1 MSFLAIGSVALDHL
15 ETPFEK
21 RENVLGGAATF
32 ITIAASYFVDKPML
46 VGAVGEDFGEENL
59 AILKEKNID
68 LSGLQI
74 VKGGKTFRWHGR
86 YHYDMNNRD
95 TIETQLNVLGEFKP
109 VLPSKFRDAKYV
121 CLGNLDPAIQRSVLE
136 QVKSPRLT
144 VCDTMNYWIETK
156 LDELKETL
164 KLVDA
169 LIINDSE
176 ARLLAQSPNLIKAAR
191 VIRAMG
197 PKILVIK
204 KGEHGAL
211 LFTDHSVFV
220 APAYPLETIVDP
232 TGAGDTFAGGFT
244 AYLAKVGDLSE
255 TSLRKAVLYGSA
267 MASFCVEKFGTE
279 GLLNLS
285 LLEIDDRY
293 RSFLELSRIEDE

>member
-1 MSFLAIGSVALDHL
+1 MSFLTIGSVAIDNL

-21 RENVLGGAATF
+21 RDNVLGGAATF
-32 ITIAASYFVDKPML
+32 ISITASYFVDKPML

-59 AILKEKNID
+59 KILKEKNVD

-95 TIETQLNVLGEFKP
+95 TLDTQLNVLGDFNPSLPPSFKE
-109 VLPSKFRDAKYV
+109 AKYV
-121 CLGNLDPAIQRSVLE
+121 CLGNLDPVIQRSVLS
-136 QVKSPRLT
+136 QIKSPKLT
-144 VCDTMNYWIETK
+144 VCDTMNYWIESK
-156 LDELKETL
+156 LPDLKETL
-164 KLVDA
+164 KLVDV

-176 ARLLAQSPNLIKAAR
+176 ARLLSQSPNLVKAAR
-191 VIRAMG
+191 LIRAMG

-211 LFTDHSVFV
+211 LFTENSVFS

-244 AYLAKVGDLSE
+244 AYLAKVNKVNDA
-255 TSLRKAVLYGSA
+255 TLRKAVLYGSA

-293 RSFLELSRIEDE
+293 RSFLELSRIDE

>member
-1 MSFLAIGSVALDHL
+1 MSFLTIGSVAIDNL

-32 ITIAASYFVDKPML
+32 ISITASYFVDKPML

-59 AILKEKNID
+59 KILKEKNVD

-95 TIETQLNVLGEFKP
+95 TLDTQLNVLGDFNPSLPPSFKE
-109 VLPSKFRDAKYV
+109 AKYV
-121 CLGNLDPAIQRSVLE
+121 CLGNLDPVIQRNVLL
-136 QVKSPRLT
+136 QIKSPKLT
-144 VCDTMNYWIETK
+144 VCDTMNYWIESK
-156 LDELKETL
+156 LPDLKETL
-164 KLVDA
+164 KLVDV

-176 ARLLAQSPNLIKAAR
+176 ARLLSQSPNLVKAAR
-191 VIRAMG
+191 LIRAMG

-211 LFTDHSVFV
+211 LFTENSVFS

-244 AYLAKVGDLSE
+244 AYLAKVNTINDI
-255 TSLRKAVLYGSA
+255 TLRKAVLYGSA

-293 RSFLELSRIEDE
+293 RSFLELSRIDE

>member
-1 MSFLAIGSVALDHL
+1 MSFLTIGSVAIDNL

-21 RENVLGGAATF
+21 RDNVLGGAATF
-32 ITIAASYFVDKPML
+32 ISITASYFVDKPML

-59 AILKEKNID
+59 KILKEKNID

-95 TIETQLNVLGEFKP
+95 TLDTQLNVLGDFNPSLPASFK
-109 VLPSKFRDAKYV
+109 DAKYV
-121 CLGNLDPAIQRSVLE
+121 CLGNLDPVIQRSVLS
-136 QVKSPRLT
+136 QIKSPKLT
-144 VCDTMNYWIETK
+144 VCDTMNYWIESK
-156 LDELKETL
+156 LPDLKETL
-164 KLVDA
+164 KLVDV

-176 ARLLAQSPNLIKAAR
+176 ARLLSQSPNLVKAAR
-191 VIRAMG
+191 IIRAMG

-211 LFTDHSVFV
+211 LFTENSVFS
-220 APAYPLETIVDP
+220 APAYPLETIIDP

-244 AYLAKVGDLSE
+244 AYLAKVNKVNDA
-255 TSLRKAVLYGSA
+255 TLRKAVLYGSA

-293 RSFLELSRIEDE
+293 RSFLELSRIDE

>member
-1 MSFLAIGSVALDHL
+1 MSFLAIGSIAIDHL

-32 ITIAASYFVDKPML
+32 ISIAASYFVDKPML

-59 AILKEKNID
+59 NVLKEKNID

-95 TIETQLNVLGEFKP
+95 TIETQLNVLSEFNP
-109 VLPSKFRDAKYV
+109 VLPNKFKEARYV
-121 CLGNLDPAIQRSVLE
+121 CLGNLDPVIQRNVLR
-136 QVKSPRLT
+136 QVKSPKLT
-144 VCDTMNYWIETK
+144 VCDTMNYWIENK
-156 LDELKETL
+156 LDDLKETL

-176 ARLLAQSPNLIKAAR
+176 ARLLSQSPNLVKAAR
-191 VIRAMG
+191 LIRAMG

-211 LFTDHSVFV
+211 LFTDGSVFA

-232 TGAGDTFAGGFT
+232 TGAGDAFAGGFT

-255 TSLRKAVLYGSA
+255 RSLRKAVLYGSA

-293 RSFLELSRIEDE
+293 RSFLELSRIDEE

>member
-1 MSFLAIGSVALDHL
+1 MALDHL

-21 RENVLGGAATF
+21 RDNVLGGAATF
-32 ITIAASYFVDKPML
+32 ISITASYFVDKPML

-59 AILKEKNID
+59 KILKDKNID
-68 LSGLQI
+68 LDGLQ
-74 VKGGKTFRWHGR
+74 VVEGGKTFRWHGR

-95 TIETQLNVLGEFKP
+95 TLDTQLNVLGSFNP
-109 VLPSKFRDAKYV
+109 TLPASYKKAKFV
-121 CLGNLDPAIQRSVLE
+121 CLGNLDPVIQRNVLSQIE
-136 QVKSPRLT
+136 APTLA
-144 VCDTMNYWIETK
+144 VCDTMNFWIEGK
-156 LDELKETL
+156 LADLQETL
-164 KLVDA
+164 KRIDA

-176 ARLLAQSPNLIKAAR
+176 ARLLSGQPNLVKAAR
-191 VIRAMG
+191 LIRAMG

-211 LFTDHSVFV
+211 LFTDNSVFS
-220 APAYPLETIVDP
+220 APAYPLEAIVDP

-244 AYLAKVGDLSE
+244 AYLAKVKTVTDA
-255 TSLRKAVLYGSA
+255 SLRKAVLYGSA

-293 RSFLELSRIEDE
+293 RSFLELSRIDD

>member
-1 MSFLAIGSVALDHL
+1 MSFLAIGSVALDYL

-109 VLPSKFRDAKYV
+109 VLPSKFREAQYV
-121 CLGNLDPAIQRSVLE
+121 CLGNLDPAIQRIVLE

-191 VIRAMG
+191 VIRTMG

-267 MASFCVEKFGTE
+267 MASFCVEKFGAE

>member
-1 MSFLAIGSVALDHL
+1 MSFLTIGSVAIDNL

-21 RENVLGGAATF
+21 RHNVLGGAATF
-32 ITIAASYFVDKPML
+32 ISITASYFVDKPML

-59 AILKEKNID
+59 KVLKEKNID
-68 LSGLQI
+68 LSGLQV

-95 TIETQLNVLGEFKP
+95 TLDTQLNVLGDFNPSLPASFK
-109 VLPSKFRDAKYV
+109 KAKYV
-121 CLGNLDPAIQRSVLE
+121 CLGNLDPVIQRNVLL
-136 QVKSPRLT
+136 QINQPKLT
-144 VCDTMNYWIETK
+144 VCDTMNYWIENK
-156 LDELKETL
+156 LPELKETL
-164 KLVDA
+164 KYVDV

-176 ARLLAQSPNLIKAAR
+176 ARLLSQSPNLVKAAR
-191 VIRAMG
+191 IIRAMG

-211 LFTDHSVFV
+211 LFTENSVFS

-244 AYLAKVGDLSE
+244 AYLAKVNTVNDA
-255 TSLRKAVLYGSA
+255 TLRKAVLYGSA

-293 RSFLELSRIEDE
+293 RSFLELSRIDE

>member
-1 MSFLAIGSVALDHL
+1 MSFLTIGSVAIDNL

-21 RENVLGGAATF
+21 RDNVLGGAATF
-32 ITIAASYFVDKPML
+32 ISITASYFVDKPML

-59 AILKEKNID
+59 KILKEKNVD

-95 TIETQLNVLGEFKP
+95 TLDTQLNVLSDFN
-109 VLPSKFRDAKYV
+109 PSIPSHFQHAQYV
-121 CLGNLDPAIQRSVLE
+121 CLGNLDPVIQRNVLL
-136 QVKSPRLT
+136 QIKSPKLT
-144 VCDTMNYWIETK
+144 VCDTMNYWIESK
-156 LDELKETL
+156 LPDLKETL
-164 KLVDA
+164 KLVDV

-176 ARLLAQSPNLIKAAR
+176 ARLLSQSPNLVKAAR
-191 VIRAMG
+191 IIRAMG

-211 LFTDHSVFV
+211 LFTENSVFS

-244 AYLAKVGDLSE
+244 AYLAKVNTINDI
-255 TSLRKAVLYGSA
+255 TLRKAVLYGSA

-293 RSFLELSRIEDE
+293 RSFLELSRIEE

>member
-1 MSFLAIGSVALDHL
+1 MSFLTIGSVAIDNL

-21 RENVLGGAATF
+21 RDNVLGGAATF
-32 ITIAASYFVDKPML
+32 ISITASYFVDKPML
-46 VGAVGEDFGEENL
+46 VGAVGEDFGDENL
-59 AILKEKNID
+59 KVLKEKNVD
-68 LSGLQI
+68 LSGLQVI
-74 VKGGKTFRWHGR
+74 KGGKTFRWHGR

-95 TIETQLNVLGEFKP
+95 TLETQLNVLGDFNP
-109 VLPSKFRDAKYV
+109 TLPESYKEAKYV
-121 CLGNLDPAIQRSVLE
+121 CLGNLDPVIQRNVLS
-136 QVKSPRLT
+136 QIRSPKLT
-144 VCDTMNYWIETK
+144 VCDTMNFWIEGK
-156 LDELKETL
+156 LPELKETL
-164 KLVDA
+164 KLVDV

-176 ARLLAQSPNLIKAAR
+176 ARLLSQSPNLVKAAR

-211 LFTDHSVFV
+211 LFTDTSVFA

-244 AYLAKVGDLSE
+244 AYLAKVNQINDS
-255 TSLRKAVLYGSA
+255 TLRKAVLYGSA

-293 RSFLELSRIEDE
+293 RSFLELSRIDE

>member
-1 MSFLAIGSVALDHL
+1 MSFLAIGSVALDYL

-109 VLPSKFRDAKYV
+109 VLPSKFREAQYV
-121 CLGNLDPAIQRSVLE
+121 CLGNLDPAIQRIVLE

-267 MASFCVEKFGTE
+267 MASFCVEKFGAE